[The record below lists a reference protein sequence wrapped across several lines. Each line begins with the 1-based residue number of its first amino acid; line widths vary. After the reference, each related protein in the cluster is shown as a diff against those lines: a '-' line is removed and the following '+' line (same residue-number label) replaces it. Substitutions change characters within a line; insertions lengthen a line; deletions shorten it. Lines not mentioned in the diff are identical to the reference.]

1 MPRRTTDYRG
11 LTEQSRVRLL
21 HAVQRAP
28 ARCLKDLA
36 AEAAVHINTARD
48 HLGVLEAEGFVFS
61 APVETGKRGR
71 PPMGYWP
78 VQRSEHSPTAQ
89 ERIEEAGARG
99 DMLRRIAPEVGYDPD
114 LAQPAQHQLDVL
126 YEHLD
131 DAGMEPVIDSENLTV
146 QVKPCVYQNLLDAD
160 CSEVCSVHAK
170 LVRQQLEH
178 VDGPLELRRLHPFT
192 TQHSCLLVLAD
203 TEDALSQDQ
212 DSGAEAPGISA
223 DQSDANLESFARAAL
238 QQVVERGGE
247 PSCQVSTGSNR
258 AMNGEATHHA

>member
-21 HAVQRAP
+21 HAVQREP

-36 AEAAVHINTARD
+36 AEADVHINTARD
-48 HLGVLEAEGFVFS
+48 HLGVLETEGFVFS
-61 APVETGKRGR
+61 APVDTGRRGR

-89 ERIEEAGARG
+89 ERVEEAGARG
-99 DMLRRIAPEVGYDPD
+99 DLLRRIAPETTFASA
-114 LAQPAQHQLDVL
+114 LSQTAQHQLDVL

-131 DAGMEPVIDSENLTV
+131 DAGMDPAIDSESLTV
-146 QVKPCVYQNLLDAD
+146 QVKPCIYQNLLDAD

-178 VDGPLELRRLHPFT
+178 VDGPLKLRRLHPFT
-192 TQHSCLLVLAD
+192 TQHSCLLVLD
-203 TEDALSQDQ
+203 STEEPASKDQ
-212 DSGAEAPGISA
+212 EPENEVPGISA
-223 DQSDANLESFARAAL
+223 DQSDTNLEAFARAAR
-238 QQVVERGGE
+238 QRVVEHAPE
-247 PSCQVSTGSNR
+247 SSCQLP
-258 AMNGEATHHA
+258 MGE